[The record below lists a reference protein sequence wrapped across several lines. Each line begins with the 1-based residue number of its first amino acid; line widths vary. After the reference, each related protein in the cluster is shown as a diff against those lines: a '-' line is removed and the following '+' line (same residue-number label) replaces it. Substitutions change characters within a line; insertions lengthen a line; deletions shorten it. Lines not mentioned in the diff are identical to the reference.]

1 MDGPDPS
8 GHVPLRTFP
17 RRRFLRD
24 GALATGGAVAG
35 ISVPFDAT
43 AAGVPSARAGW
54 LRLLAPSS
62 QESLADYTPVAL
74 SADELKTLI
83 AAIDRLI
90 PSDDLGPGASEVGV
104 HVYIDRGLA
113 GPNAAI
119 LPLYQGG
126 LAALD
131 KAASAGGFAALD
143 VGKQDDI
150 LGQYESG
157 DLAGAPEGFFALL
170 LEHTRQGMFAD
181 PIYGGNKDFAGWDL
195 IGYPGIK
202 LIWSEADQAID
213 AVVKPE
219 HKSVAEYGGDAW

>member
-8 GHVPLRTFP
+8 ERAPLRTFP

-35 ISVPFDAT
+35 LTVPFDAS
-43 AAGVPSARAGW
+43 AAGVPNSRAAW
-54 LRLLAPSS
+54 LRLLAPST
-62 QESLADYTPVAL
+62 QEYAPVAL

-83 AAIDRLI
+83 AAVDRLI

-113 GPNAAI
+113 CPNAAT
-119 LPLYQGG
+119 LPLFQGG

-131 KAASAGGFAALD
+131 AAAGTGGFTGLTAD
-143 VGKQDDI
+143 KQDDI

-157 DLAGAPEGFFALL
+157 DLADAPEGFFPLL
-170 LEHTRQGMFAD
+170 LEQTRQGMFAD

-195 IGYPGIK
+195 IGFPGIK
-202 LIWSEADQAID
+202 LAWSEADQTID

-219 HKSVAEYGGDAW
+219 HKSVAEYRGDGW